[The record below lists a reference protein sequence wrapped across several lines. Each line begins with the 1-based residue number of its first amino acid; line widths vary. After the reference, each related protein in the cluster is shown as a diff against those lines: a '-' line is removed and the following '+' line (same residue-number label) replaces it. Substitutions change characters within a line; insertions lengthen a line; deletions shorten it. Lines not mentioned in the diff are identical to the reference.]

1 MNGKGF
7 FVRAAG
13 LIVLAARV
21 GVLLALVAVTSSL
34 LAGPPAPPGGYQ
46 LSTPEGPGTTAPSG
60 PTLAYANLIER
71 LRERLTSYGPL
82 TLGLAMLLGPLG
94 VPLPT
99 PLFALAAGAFVRQGS
114 IHWVPTLFLAL
125 FGALAGDSLGY
136 GAGHF
141 ARGWVERLFGRS
153 AAWQK
158 ARRRFAN
165 NGGWAVC
172 ITRFLLTPLAAPT
185 NLIAGGSGYGYRRFL
200 VYDVAGTLI
209 FLLLFGGLG
218 YAFGPQWQ
226 IVGQSLGQYM
236 GWVLGLA
243 VAAIVLYLLLRRL
256 WLRRRP
262 QPAVPYARPKHLAGR
277 VGRS

>member
-1 MNGKGF
+1 
-7 FVRAAG
+7 
-13 LIVLAARV
+13 
-21 GVLLALVAVTSSL
+21 
-34 LAGPPAPPGGYQ
+34 
-46 LSTPEGPGTTAPSG
+46 
-60 PTLAYANLIER
+60 
-71 LRERLTSYGPL
+71 
-82 TLGLAMLLGPLG
+82 MLLGPLG

-153 AAWQK
+153 VAWHK
-158 ARRRFAN
+158 ARHRFTH

-185 NLIAGGSGYGYRRFL
+185 NLIAGGSGYSYRRFL
-200 VYDVAGTLI
+200 VYDVAGTLT

-226 IVGQSLGQYM
+226 IIGQSLRKYM
-236 GWVLGLA
+236 GWVLGLT
-243 VAAIVLYLLLRRL
+243 VAASALYLLLRYL
-256 WLRRRP
+256 FQKRRP
-262 QPAVPYARPKHLAGR
+262 QPAVHHARTKRLAGR
-277 VGRS
+277 VR